1 MRIGTAAWAIP
12 SSLAQAF
19 PADQSALARYA
30 SVFNAAEINSTF
42 RRSHRAQTYERW
54 AASVPPDFRFSVKT
68 PQVLTH
74 AARLVDCRDGV
85 RAFLAEISYLGP
97 RLGPILLQLPPS
109 LAFDAG
115 HVEPFCEALSN
126 GGQHLVVCEP
136 RHASWFDPR
145 VEAWLAE
152 RRIARVASDPG
163 RHTGGERP
171 GGWRGVSYYRLHGSP
186 RVYYSAYSP
195 EYLSSL
201 VDRLTQDM
209 AETVWCVFD
218 NTASGA
224 AAADALKLKTMLSP
238 DRFKLEASDTRRLAA
253 RGS

>member
-12 SSLAQAF
+12 SRLAQAL
-19 PADQSALARYA
+19 PAGQSALARYA
-30 SVFNAAEINSTF
+30 RVFNTAEINSTF
-42 RRSHRAQTYERW
+42 RESHRPQTYERW
-54 AASVPPDFRFSVKT
+54 AASVPPDLRFSVKT
-68 PQVLTH
+68 PQALTH
-74 AARLVDCRDGV
+74 AARLVDCLDGV

-109 LAFDAG
+109 LVFDTELVG
-115 HVEPFCEALSN
+115 PFCDALSR

-136 RHASWFDPR
+136 RHASWFEPR
-145 VEAWLAE
+145 VEVWLAE

-171 GGWRGVSYYRLHGSP
+171 GGWRGVPYYRRHGSP

-201 VDRLTQDM
+201 ADRLTIDM
-209 AETVWCVFD
+209 AETV
-218 NTASGA
+218 
-224 AAADALKLKTMLSP
+224 
-238 DRFKLEASDTRRLAA
+238 
-253 RGS
+253 